1 MSHHKK
7 ADHLS
12 SVTRMDEIESSK
24 LSLSIILTVSL
35 FIIGAIV
42 WAGFTQIDEVVIT
55 SGEVIPVSK
64 VYTIQHLEG
73 GLIKNILVKEGEEVQ
88 EGQVLVVFDPTVP
101 RLELQQIKARNAA
114 IINTAQE
121 LQRLLD
127 ISLKNESVPNNATQA
142 TDRFAPIQKALENS
156 AAAESLKEAP
166 KKPTNYPVESQFL
179 TFSAFKKEAEE
190 DIAQFNTLLEI
201 LTKRLTIMLQEKDMY
216 EKLISQGVISKKD
229 YLELLRVITQV
240 EEEINKAQEAHLETQ
255 YSISKLE
262 QRLNNIE
269 VKSPIHGVVKG
280 LQAHASNIIQPGG
293 FLMEIVPLEN
303 LVVEARIKS
312 SDIGLVKIGDK
323 VRVKVDTYDFT
334 RFGDIEGTL
343 VKVSATT
350 FLENPTNAASRQ
362 DTLGTSGTPTPSP
375 QSSSAFY
382 KGTVQLEKAY
392 VGDDPEKNKLVP
404 GMTVI
409 ADIHIGTKSLLKYLL
424 KPVKTTVETS
434 FREQ

>member
-12 SVTRMDEIESSK
+12 PVTRMDEIESSK
-24 LSLSIILTVSL
+24 LSLGIVLTISL

-64 VYTIQHLEG
+64 IYTIQHLEG
-73 GLIKNILVKEGEEVQ
+73 GMIKNILVKEGEEVQ

-350 FLENPTNAASRQ
+350 FLENPTNPQSRQ